1 MKKIYILVVVDVN
14 NVGYNA
20 KDAIPFNTMEEA
32 HDAMEK
38 IYLDACEKAGIET
51 PYEKGSMDYCIDWN
65 YAYIFSGIYLD
76 IFEKEI

>member
-1 MKKIYILVVVDVN
+1 MKIYILVVNDIN

-20 KDAIPFNTMEEA
+20 KDAIPFRTMEEA

-38 IYLDACEKAGIET
+38 LYLDACEKAGIEN
-51 PYEKGSMDYCIDWN
+51 PYEKGGMDYCIVSD
-65 YAYIFSGIYLD
+65 YAFIFSDIYLD

>member
-1 MKKIYILVVVDVN
+1 MKIYILVVNDIN

-20 KDAIPFNTMEEA
+20 KDAIPFNTIEEA

-38 IYLDACEKAGIET
+38 IYLDACEKAGIEN
-51 PYEKGSMDYCIDWN
+51 PYEKGSMDNCIDRN
-65 YAYIFSGIYLD
+65 YAYIFSNIYLD